1 MLNTSNTT
9 NNTKKDSFFEKRIKE
24 SNDTYTPNTFYWC
37 DYAIDTHSI
46 TEEVK
51 HEAR

>member
-1 MLNTSNTT
+1 MSNTSITT

-24 SNDTYTPNTFYWC
+24 SNNTYTPSTFYWC
-37 DYAIDTHSI
+37 DYEIDTHSI

-51 HEAR
+51 HGAR